1 MVATAADSNSATGV
15 DSYAEQTEYGLD
27 RAVNTS
33 DRYEWLGGAQRASDT
48 VADIVLMGVRLYNP
62 ATGRFLRIDLVV
74 GGNANAYDYGIGDPA
89 NKYDISGMESGHQ
102 DGWTPSGLTVE
113 VCA

>member
-1 MVATAADSNSATGV
+1 V

-27 RAVNTS
+27 CAVNTS

-62 ATGRFLRIDLVV
+62 TTGRFLQIDPVV
-74 GGNANAYDYGIGDPA
+74 GGSADAYDYCNGDPI
-89 NKYDISGMESGHQ
+89 NCYDFDAELEELKLRRGERA
-102 DGWTPSGLTVE
+102 DRP
-113 VCA
+113 